1 MKKMFSIGAR
11 AIAFGLLVSGVSPVS
26 AQAPYSCKGS
36 GGTYVP
42 SYSPCS
48 SGTSN
53 GLVYHPPAES
63 TSSSSS
69 YNQSQRYERPL
80 PRAEEAE
87 PFVRYM
93 NPMCAGLNDN
103 IRTAASRGISYER
116 TNDMQREYNNKCQEE
131 EQDAR
136 DRVYK
141 AKGEKRLEKLE
152 AMKSDK
158 LDQDRAN
165 IKAQQCGESKRI
177 LTNKK
182 ARTDLTDGE
191 KMDLQRFEDNYRAR
205 CS

>member
-1 MKKMFSIGAR
+1 MLSIWMA
-11 AIAFGLLVSGVSPVS
+11 AFVFGLFTTGTSPVL

-36 GGTYVP
+36 GGRYVP
-42 SYSPCS
+42 SYSPCE
-48 SGTSN
+48 SGTAS
-53 GLVYHPPAES
+53 GMVYYPPAES
-63 TSSSSS
+63 RSSSSS

-80 PRAEEAE
+80 PRAQDAE
-87 PFVRYM
+87 PFVQYM
-93 NPMCAGLNDN
+93 GPMCAGLSDN
-103 IRTAASRGISYER
+103 IRTAASRGVSYER
-116 TNDMQREYNNKCQEE
+116 IGDMRREYNNKCEEE

-158 LDQDRAN
+158 LDQERAN

-205 CS
+205 CG

>member
-1 MKKMFSIGAR
+1 MKKMFSIWSA
-11 AIAFGLLVSGVSPVS
+11 AIAFGLFASSASPVL
-26 AQAPYSCKGS
+26 AQAPYSCKNSS
-36 GGTYVP
+36 GRYMP

-48 SGTSN
+48 SGAAN
-53 GLVYHPPAES
+53 GMVYYPPVE
-63 TSSSSS
+63 SSSSS
-69 YNQSQRYERPL
+69 YNQPQRYERPL
-80 PRAEEAE
+80 PRAQDAE
-87 PFVRYM
+87 PFVQYM
-93 NPMCAGLNDN
+93 GPMCAGLSDN

-116 TNDMQREYNNKCQEE
+116 INDMRREYNNKCQEE

-136 DRVYK
+136 ERVYK

-152 AMKSDK
+152 AMKSEK

-205 CS
+205 CG

>member
-1 MKKMFSIGAR
+1 MKKMFSIWAA
-11 AIAFGLLVSGVSPVS
+11 AIAFGLFAAGASPVQ

-36 GGTYVP
+36 GGSYVP

-53 GLVYHPPAES
+53 GMVYYPPAES

-80 PRAEEAE
+80 PRAQEAE
-87 PFVRYM
+87 PFVQYM
-93 NPMCAGLNDN
+93 GPMCAGLSDN
-103 IRTAASRGISYER
+103 IRTASSRGISYDR
-116 TNDMQREYNNKCQEE
+116 INDMRREYSNKCQEE

-136 DRVYK
+136 ERVYK

-177 LTNKK
+177 LANKK

-205 CS
+205 CG